1 MCVTEFVTR
10 LPVLPACTV
19 VLTGLPGCDVLPIAA
34 GCVAFGELLDGL
46 GLLLVLLLIA
56 PEGLLDDELGVF
68 VGIFIPT
75 GTVLLSVEPELEGID
90 DLGDSLLKDEPV
102 V

>member
-10 LPVLPACTV
+10 LPVLPTAV
-19 VLTGLPGCDVLPIAA
+19 
-34 GCVAFGELLDGL
+34 GCVVFGELLDGL

-56 PEGLLDDELGVF
+56 PEGLPDDEPGVF
-68 VGIFIPT
+68 VGILIPT
-75 GTVLLSVEPELEGID
+75 GTVLLSLEPELGDID

-102 V
+102 FD